1 MSHMSKLS
9 SMPPVGLVVIVAIVS
24 LFVLALLVLF
34 ITYARYS
41 RLASLVG
48 NLKRDN
54 PFLRFVVNDF
64 ADAYKR
70 HGRDVNTPAIIANG
84 INTKLG
90 GSLLCERFLNNAVS
104 LFVTLG
110 LFGTFLGLSLSVSSL
125 TDLLGSNTSE
135 WLNVLDSV
143 GGGLMSALSGMGVAF
158 YTSLVGV
165 ACSILLT
172 VLRSI
177 FSVQNARE
185 KLETRLELWLDH
197 DVAPTLPTDAP
208 KDDAELVHQLVLA
221 LDRSTDNMSQ
231 ILTDATEDL
240 KSAISMS
247 RAPIAAMN
255 KTVEN
260 FNGGVRDFSEFNYN
274 LRGTVERM
282 DVTVRDLVSGLR
294 EITRILERSSRS

>member
-9 SMPPVGLVVIVAIVS
+9 AMPPVGLVVIVAIVS

-48 NLKRDN
+48 NLKREN
-54 PFLRFVVNDF
+54 SFLRFVVNDF

-70 HGRDVNTPAIIANG
+70 HGSDVNTPAIIANG
-84 INTKLG
+84 VSTKLG

-125 TDLLGSNTSE
+125 TELLGSNTSE

-177 FSVQNARE
+177 FSVQHARE
-185 KLETRLELWLDH
+185 KMETRLELWLDH

-208 KDDAELVHQLVLA
+208 KDDSELVHQLVLA
-221 LDRSTDNMSQ
+221 LDRSTDNMNQ
-231 ILTDATEDL
+231 ILTDATGDL
-240 KSAISMS
+240 KAAINMS

>member
-1 MSHMSKLS
+1 M
-9 SMPPVGLVVIVAIVS
+9 
-24 LFVLALLVLF
+24 
-34 ITYARYS
+34 
-41 RLASLVG
+41 
-48 NLKRDN
+48 
-54 PFLRFVVNDF
+54 
-64 ADAYKR
+64 
-70 HGRDVNTPAIIANG
+70 
-84 INTKLG
+84 
-90 GSLLCERFLNNAVS
+90 
-104 LFVTLG
+104 TLG
-110 LFGTFLGLSLSVSSL
+110 LFGTFLGLSLSVTSL
-125 TDLLGSNTSE
+125 TEMISYSNTSE
-135 WLNVLDSV
+135 WLSVLDSV

-177 FSVQNARE
+177 FSVQGARE